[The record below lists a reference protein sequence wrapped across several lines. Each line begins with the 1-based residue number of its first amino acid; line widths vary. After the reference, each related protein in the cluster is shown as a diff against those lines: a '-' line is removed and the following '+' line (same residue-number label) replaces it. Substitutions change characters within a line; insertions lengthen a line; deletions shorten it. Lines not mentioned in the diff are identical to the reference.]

1 MAINKKLITFAK
13 ESVFLGANGINH
25 ATTASNGMYGQIP
38 AHSIVFIKDK
48 GYIWQDGKYYGRI
61 NDQII
66 ADDTS
71 TDDGFVYKKNGIYYR
86 APFTL
91 WGNDFN
97 GKDPSVDGDLI
108 VKQKWSYGTAG
119 IRYVGGQ
126 NPIPVLTVNEST
138 FAVTVP
144 SGPFALNGGD
154 FTISYNGTKKFE
166 IKQATG
172 NLDALSGYLKGNH
185 LRNTP
190 MYIDGTKTRGTT
202 WTGIKQYDASG
213 TATSLATTL
222 PAYLTI
228 QEGPHTSGSNWKP
241 WITDADST
249 SHASWGIGLSG
260 DNFYIGRVTN
270 TQTTNALSNSWK
282 FDSSGYITS
291 KGYKVPNGTSAGFLK
306 ADGSVDTT
314 SYIKDGWIVSYSPT
328 EVNFSGGTW
337 VDSGLDLSSYSAMIN
352 GAYLLCIDDGTI
364 KYTGIFSYMTGTIT
378 TDEEI
383 LLHACGT
390 KHTYNSGPAGILYA
404 KIKPRSNNKAGLFLA
419 YNQSITNK
427 DLDIKIKKLASI

>member
-25 ATTASNGMYGQIP
+25 ATSASNGMYGQIP

-48 GYIWQDGKYYGRI
+48 GYIWQDGKYYGKI
-61 NDQII
+61 DDQIV
-66 ADDTS
+66 AGDTS
-71 TDDGFVYKKNGIYYR
+71 TDDGLVFKLNGTYQR
-86 APFTL
+86 APFWL
-91 WGNDFN
+91 WGNKFKLD
-97 GKDPSVDGDLI
+97 DPTIDGDLK
-108 VKQKWSYGTAG
+108 VKEKWSYGVDG

-126 NPIPVLTVNEST
+126 TAVPVLTISESS
-138 FAVTVP
+138 FAVTIA
-144 SGPFALNGGD
+144 SGNFAITHNAA
-154 FTISYNGTKKFE
+154 KVFE
-166 IKQATG
+166 IENATG
-172 NLDALSGYLKGNH
+172 NLDAINGYLKGNH

-190 MYIDGTKTRGTT
+190 MYIDGTQTRGTT

-228 QEGPHTSGSNWKP
+228 QEGPHASGSNWKP

-270 TQTTNALSNSWK
+270 TQAINALSNSWV
-282 FDSSGYITS
+282 FDSSGYITA

-306 ADGSVDTT
+306 ADGSVDTN
-314 SYIKDGWIVSYSPT
+314 SYINDGWIINYSPT
-328 EVNFSGGTW
+328 SVTFSNGAWVNSGINFSNYTAMTTGSYLLLLDDGGT
-337 VDSGLDLSSYSAMIN
+337 Y
-352 GAYLLCIDDGTI
+352 
-364 KYTGIFSYMTGTIT
+364 YTGVFSYYNGNIN

-383 LLHACGT
+383 LLHA
-390 KHTYNSGPAGILYA
+390 AGNRTIYVDKDIHGRENKPGVLYA
-404 KIKPRSNNKAGLFLA
+404 KLKSSGSAPALYLA
-419 YNQSITNK
+419 HSHSVTLKSIT
-427 DLDIKIKKLASI
+427 IKIKKLAAI

>member
-13 ESVFLGANGINH
+13 ESVFLGANGINN

-48 GYIWQDGKYYGRI
+48 GYIWQDGKYYGKI

-97 GKDPSVDGDLI
+97 GKDPSVDVG
-108 VKQKWSYGTAG
+108 QKWSYGTSG

-126 NPIPVLTVNEST
+126 YPVPVLTISEST
-138 FAVTVP
+138 FAVTIA
-144 SGPFALNGGD
+144 SGD
-154 FTISYNGTKKFE
+154 FSITRNGAKTFE
-166 IKQATG
+166 IQQATG
-172 NLDALSGYLKGNH
+172 NLDAINGYLKGNH

-190 MYIDGTKTRGTT
+190 MYLDATKTRGTT

-270 TQTTNALSNSWK
+270 TQTTNALSNSWR

-306 ADGSVDTT
+306 ADGSIDTT
-314 SYIKDGWIVSYSPT
+314 SYIKDSWIVSYSPT
-328 EVNFSGGTW
+328 EINFSGGAW
-337 VDSGLDLSSYSAMIN
+337 VDSGLDLASYSAMVN

-390 KHTYNSGPAGILYA
+390 KHTYNKGPAGILYA